1 MVFLFIEVEENNYH
15 ILNEKGR
22 RARVMWRV
30 LALDRKKCDDGYYN
44 PDTGRTY
51 PMRKI
56 MKNRRL

>member
-1 MVFLFIEVEENNYH
+1 
-15 ILNEKGR
+15 
-22 RARVMWRV
+22 MWRV
-30 LALDRKKCDDGYYN
+30 LALDRKKCDDAYYD